1 MMEGREL
8 QRLREQGP
16 MPESPPV
23 TTIVRRAHA
32 MRQRTRRTRAAA
44 AVACLAVAVVV
55 ILPVEPWSH
64 NSQSGVAG
72 ADVLA
77 AISADAGCSGSARRA
92 TPAEADPVRFLPSYL
107 PAGFTI
113 EDAFSNH
120 TTESPCFQFFH
131 RAVYARRTDSESV
144 AETLTISAGSEPADH
159 VECGPNNA
167 PKIANAPATDYQ
179 ACIQVRGHTGA
190 IVHLANMTSIAWIEP
205 GVGAVEVHATELAPE
220 MLRAFAQHLTTPGD
234 GTIIAP
240 PGSAPPHY
248 ALAFQSWKPHDE
260 LTHYTYFRATF
271 VQHSRSATDPAPE
284 LVVDVSPSS
293 RPLEELLPPEGFDF
307 VDVQGHR
314 GISFNDGGGREVRWK
329 IGANLFSVRTP
340 RGSTTEE
347 ALRVARSFA
356 PVARDDTRLVDPTHH
371 N

>member
-1 MMEGREL
+1 MMQDHEL

-16 MPESPPV
+16 MPASPPV
-23 TTIVRRAHA
+23 TTIVRRARA
-32 MRQRTRRTRAAA
+32 IRQRARITRATA

-55 ILPVEPWSH
+55 IIPVEPWSH
-64 NSQSGVAG
+64 NSRSGVAG

-77 AISADAGCSGSARRA
+77 AIGADAVCSGNGRRA
-92 TPAEADPVRFLPSYL
+92 TPAEADPVRFLPVYL

-113 EDAFSNH
+113 GDAFSNY
-120 TTESPCFQFFH
+120 TTESPCFQFFP

-144 AETLTISAGSEPADH
+144 AATLTISSGSEPADR
-159 VECGPNNA
+159 VECGPDNV

-179 ACIQVRGHTGA
+179 TCIQVRGHTGA
-190 IVHLANMTSIAWIEP
+190 IVHLGDMTSIAWIEP

-220 MLRAFAQHLTTPGD
+220 TLRAFAQHLTTPGD

-240 PGSAPPHY
+240 AGATPPGY
-248 ALAFQSWKPHDE
+248 ALAFQSWEPHSR
-260 LTHYTYFRATF
+260 LTHFTYFHATF
-271 VQHSRSATDPAPE
+271 VQHSRSSPDTAPE
-284 LVVDVSPSS
+284 LVVDVSPTSQ
-293 RPLEELLPPEGFDF
+293 PMEELLPPEGFDF
-307 VDVQGHR
+307 VDIQGHP
-314 GISFNDGGGREVRWK
+314 GITFNDAGGREVQWK

-340 RGSTTEE
+340 RGITPEE

-356 PVARDDTRLVDPTHH
+356 PVARDDARLVDPTHH